1 MDATL
6 RQQPSEIADPPP
18 TATRRRPH
26 PPSAPSRSTRVG
38 DERPAADE
46 LTELIRTLTRERGG
60 APANAARTVRI
71 LAAVGGLGGL
81 AGADVPTLIAAGL
94 SRGAAT
100 RLVAAVELGR
110 RSLLAVAEGEI
121 LASHEA
127 VVRWA
132 RPRLAHLEHEEV
144 WVLLLDGRHHLR
156 TATRVAQGGLHACAL
171 TPADVLRPAIRGAAS
186 AVVLVH
192 NHPSGDPSPSSEDVT
207 MTRAV
212 AAACEVVAVPLLDH
226 VIVARDGAA
235 SLLDRG
241 LLRSAR

>member
-1 MDATL
+1 MVQD
-6 RQQPSEIADPPP
+6 PSELADRAAAA
-18 TATRRRPH
+18 ATRRPRH
-26 PPSAPSRSTRVG
+26 PGATTQAAGLADDRA
-38 DERPAADE
+38 AADE
-46 LTELIRTLTRERGG
+46 LTELIRTLTGGRGS
-60 APANAARTVRI
+60 APAMAERTVQI
-71 LAAVGGLGGL
+71 LSAVGGLGGL
-81 AGADVPTLIAAGL
+81 ARADVSTLVAAGL
-94 SRGAAT
+94 SRAAAA

-110 RSLLAVAEGEI
+110 RSLLACGEGEV

-212 AAACEVVAVPLLDH
+212 AAACDVVAVPLLDH
-226 VIVARDGAA
+226 VIVARDGAS

-241 LLRSAR
+241 VLRGAR

>member
-1 MDATL
+1 VT
-6 RQQPSEIADPPP
+6 
-18 TATRRRPH
+18 
-26 PPSAPSRSTRVG
+26 G
-38 DERPAADE
+38 
-46 LTELIRTLTRERGG
+46 ERGS
-60 APANAARTVRI
+60 ASSVAAHAVQL
-71 LAAVGGLGGL
+71 LAAVGGIGGL
-81 AGADVPTLIAAGL
+81 ARADATTLIDNGL
-94 SRGAAT
+94 SRRAAA
-100 RLVAAVELGR
+100 RLLAAVELGR
-110 RSLLAVAEGEI
+110 RSLLAGVEGEF

-156 TATRVAQGGLHACAL
+156 AATRVAQGGLHACAL

-186 AVVLVH
+186 ALVLVH
-192 NHPSGDPSPSSEDVT
+192 NHPSGDPAPSCEDVT

-226 VIVARDGAA
+226 VIVARDGAS

-241 LLRSAR
+241 LLHRAR

>member
-1 MDATL
+1 MPQEPSELVDHPPAATL
-6 RQQPSEIADPPP
+6 RRPRPPG
-18 TATRRRPH
+18 
-26 PPSAPSRSTRVG
+26 APSRSATRFG
-38 DERPAADE
+38 DEHPAADE
-46 LTELIRTLTRERGG
+46 LPELIRTLTGERGS
-60 APANAARTVRI
+60 APATAARTVRL

-81 AGADVPTLIAAGL
+81 ACADVPTLIAAGL

-110 RSLLAVAEGEI
+110 RSLLAGAEGDV

>member
-1 MDATL
+1 MRPGPTELAARAEAAPRRTQRGATGTRSPGLADARAGT
-6 RQQPSEIADPPP
+6 
-18 TATRRRPH
+18 
-26 PPSAPSRSTRVG
+26 
-38 DERPAADE
+38 DE
-46 LTELIRTLTRERGG
+46 LAGLIRTLTGARER
-60 APANAARTVRI
+60 APVVADRTDRI
-71 LAAVGGLGGL
+71 LSAVGGVGGL
-81 AGADVPTLIAAGL
+81 ARADVPTLVATGL
-94 SRGAAT
+94 SPAAAA

-110 RSLLAVAEGEI
+110 RSLLAGAEGEV

-156 TATRVAQGGLHACAL
+156 AATRVAQGGLHACAL

-186 AVVLVH
+186 AIVLVH
-192 NHPSGDPSPSSEDVT
+192 NHPSGDPAPSSEDVT

-212 AAACEVVAVPLLDH
+212 ATACEVVAVPLLDH
-226 VIVARDGAA
+226 VIVARDGAS

-241 LLRSAR
+241 LLRGAR